1 MKKILLISLAFMI
14 GLATMAQRPQI
25 RNGVFVKDVKKAQI
39 VTNEPASPNS
49 ISPVKTKFPGLK
61 NAGNTNIVTVL
72 DMGTSAN
79 VLGYSGG
86 TRTMVWADNDL
97 NTVIN
102 FHRMGPATA
111 TTPPSISGYLGMD
124 IGVNMG
130 ATQADITPNVQ
141 CLAATLAS
149 SPYYY
154 DASRYPSAA
163 IYNPAGNK
171 DLANAYL
178 AYFAPNFAN
187 LVLSGFGGYSYGT
200 VNMVNYAD
208 SSKHLRWYDSNP
220 PTYIPDGFT
229 ISKSGVAHMLDGGTQ
244 VIDLTYID
252 SVVYGRGIWNTATTD
267 YDYTFQTLAF
277 PCVESYNATDT
288 KIADSPDGNTMW
300 MSVLTSLVGATPLVS
315 TSFFPAL
322 RKSTDGGLT
331 WSDPI
336 AIQLDGP
343 DGIATIK
350 NTYSQYFINNFFA
363 DPIPTRDEIPY
374 TTAFDHSLTVDKW
387 GNPHIGVVI
396 GVASSSTLWA
406 ITSGVDSCLN
416 AYDIYSLDDGATWL
430 AVHLGSLTT
439 FRGTWA
445 TYTSDNRLYAS
456 RTPDGEKLFFTWND
470 TKIEGET
477 NNQNP
482 EVYARGF
489 DLVNN
494 KLTADDAGAAQPDN
508 VTFLSD
514 ITTEAYWQCTAPTV
528 FTANNKYTLPIC
540 TQWFVDAALDSK
552 FKYIPDFWYVDA
564 DFTVSVDNP
573 PFPVGID
580 QKNNDLASVSV
591 YPNPVKD
598 VAKVSLNLKQ
608 NANVSVGLTNLVGQQ
623 ILSLNKGN
631 MTTGLQQFSIDA
643 SSLSSGVYFLTVRV
657 NGQKFTQKM
666 IVE

>member
-14 GLATMAQRPQI
+14 GLATIAQGPRVKD
-25 RNGVFVKDVKKAQI
+25 GVFVKNVKKAQI
-39 VTNEPASPNS
+39 VTNEPATPSS
-49 ISPVKTKFPGLK
+49 IAPVKTKFSGLK
-61 NAGNTNIVTVL
+61 NAGNTNIVTIL

-102 FHRMGPATA
+102 FHRMGPGA
-111 TTPPSISGYLGMD
+111 TPPSFSGYLGMD

-141 CLAATLAS
+141 CLAATLAA

-187 LVLSGFGGYSYGT
+187 LELSGFGGYSYGT

-229 ISKSGVAHMLDGGTQ
+229 VSSAGVAYMLDGGTQ
-244 VIDLTYID
+244 VIDLSYID
-252 SVVYGRGIWNTATTD
+252 SIVYGRGVWNAATTD
-267 YDYTFQTLAF
+267 FDYTLQTIPM
-277 PCVESYNATDT
+277 PCVASYTATDN
-288 KIADSPDGNTMW
+288 KIAAAPDGNTMW
-300 MSVLTSLVGATPLVS
+300 LSSLTNLPEASPLLDS
-315 TSFFPAL
+315 SFAPVL

-331 WSDPI
+331 WGPNI
-336 AIQLDGP
+336 PIQLDGP
-343 DGIATIK
+343 NGIATIK
-350 NTYSQYFINNFFA
+350 NTFSQYFINNFFA
-363 DPIPTRDEIPY
+363 EPIPTRDEIPY

-387 GNPHIGVVI
+387 GNPHIGVVV
-396 GVASSSTLWA
+396 GVAPGGWNIST
-406 ITSGVDSCLN
+406 GVDSCLN

-430 AVHLGSLTT
+430 AVHLGSIST
-439 FRGTWA
+439 FRGDWA
-445 TYTSDNRLYAS
+445 TYTSDNRMYAS
-456 RTPDGEKLFFTWND
+456 RTPEGDKLFFTWND
-470 TKIEGET
+470 TKIEGVT
-477 NNQNP
+477 DNQNP
-482 EVYARGF
+482 DVYARGF

-494 KLTADDAGAAQPDN
+494 KLTADEGGIAQPDN

-514 ITTEAYWQCTAPTV
+514 ITTEAYFQCTSPTV
-528 FTANNKYTLPIC
+528 FTANSKYTLPIC
-540 TQWFVDAALDSK
+540 TQWFVDGAGSST
-552 FKYIPDFWYVDA
+552 FKYIPDFFYTDA

-580 QKNNDLASVSV
+580 QKNNDLAAITV

-598 VAKVSLNLKQ
+598 VAKVSMNLKQ
-608 NANVSVGLTNLVGQQ
+608 NANVSVDLTNLVGQQ
-623 ILSLNKGN
+623 ILSLNKGY

-657 NGQKFTQKM
+657 NGQKFTQKL